1 MRGRWHGLE
10 RSESDGRPSPG
21 PRRRSGPRRQPI
33 RAGALGA
40 IGLVAGAAILSG
52 LLTTAGDAQPPGE
65 TRPVEVSGAPLPQ
78 LGPEPDPGVGRPMP
92 ELRGTAFD
100 GQPVRIIRD
109 GKPKVVVFLAHWCP
123 HCQRE
128 VPRLAAWLR
137 GGRGPLG
144 VDVYAV
150 ASATKREAPN
160 YPPSAWLKREG
171 WPAPVLVDDE
181 KGAAAMAV
189 GLSGYPFFVLVDRAG
204 TVVHRHSGETSIPE
218 LERLIARVRGA

>member
-1 MRGRWHGLE
+1 MNAPSSAAPRA
-10 RSESDGRPSPG
+10 RSASSGCSRSIS
-21 PRRRSGPRRQPI
+21 RRRFTSRNNSTE
-33 RAGALGA
+33 LS
-40 IGLVAGAAILSG
+40 LVVKPGFQLSIQGITIVGTG
-52 LLTTAGDAQPPGE
+52 LLGMSWE
-65 TRPVEVSGAPLPQ
+65 
-78 LGPEPDPGVGRPMP
+78 
-92 ELRGTAFD
+92 
-100 GQPVRIIRD
+100 
-109 GKPKVVVFLAHWCP
+109 
-123 HCQRE
+123 E

-181 KGAAAMAV
+181 KGTAAMAV

-204 TVVHRHSGETSIPE
+204 AVVHRHSGETSIPE

>member
-1 MRGRWHGLE
+1 MAVG
-10 RSESDGRPSPG
+10 
-21 PRRRSGPRRQPI
+21 SGPEALPGTSTPSTKQSGGTH
-33 RAGALGA
+33 ACGADGTGLSVA
-40 IGLVAGAAILSG
+40 I
-52 LLTTAGDAQPPGE
+52 
-65 TRPVEVSGAPLPQ
+65 
-78 LGPEPDPGVGRPMP
+78 PMP

-171 WPAPVLVDDE
+171 W
-181 KGAAAMAV
+181 
-189 GLSGYPFFVLVDRAG
+189 
-204 TVVHRHSGETSIPE
+204 
-218 LERLIARVRGA
+218 